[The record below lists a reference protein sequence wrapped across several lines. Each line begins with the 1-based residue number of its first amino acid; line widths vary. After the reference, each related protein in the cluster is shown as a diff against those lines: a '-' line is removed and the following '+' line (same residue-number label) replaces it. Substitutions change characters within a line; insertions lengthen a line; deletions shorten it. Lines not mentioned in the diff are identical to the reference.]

1 MEPIALIVTA
11 LAAGASSGVIEG
23 LAGTVKENANA
34 AFAKLL
40 KLTRRRFKGNASA
53 EVILSEHQNDPAA
66 YEAPLAKKLAGAGAA
81 DDTELL
87 AAAMALMELLDQS
100 GANSGKYNVT
110 IKGSK
115 GVQVG
120 DGNSQFNKF

>member
-1 MEPIALIVTA
+1 MESVALIVTA

-40 KLTRRRFKGNASA
+40 DLTRRRFKGNAGA
-53 EVILSEHQNDPAA
+53 EVILSEHQNDPAT
-66 YEAPLAKKLAGAGAA
+66 YEAPLAKKLAAAGAA

-87 AAAMALMELLDQS
+87 AAAKALMELLDRS
-100 GANSGKYNVT
+100 GASPGKYNVT
-110 IKGSK
+110 IKDAK

-120 DGNSQFNKF
+120 EDNTQFNKF

>member
-1 MEPIALIVTA
+1 MEPVTLIVTA

-23 LAGTVKENANA
+23 LAGTVKESVNA

-40 KLTRRRFKGNASA
+40 DLARRRFEGNAGA

-66 YEAPLAKKLAGAGAA
+66 YEAPLAKKLAAAGAA
-81 DDTELL
+81 DDAELL
-87 AAAMALMELLDQS
+87 AAATALMELLDRS
-100 GANSGKYNVT
+100 GASSGRYNVK
-110 IKGSK
+110 INDSK

-120 DGNSQFNKF
+120 EGNTQHNTF